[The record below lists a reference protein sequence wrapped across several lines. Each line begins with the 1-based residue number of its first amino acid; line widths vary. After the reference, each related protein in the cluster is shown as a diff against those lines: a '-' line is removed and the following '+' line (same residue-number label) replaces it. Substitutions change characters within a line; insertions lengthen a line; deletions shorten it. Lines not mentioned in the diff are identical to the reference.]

1 LEPVAADS
9 SRSIRWEY
17 HPVADV
23 VDLVPQPVAGRAG
36 ELPSVSSGVC
46 SRTRESAAR
55 LYARILAAVRRTVLI
70 AILAALALAAPAQA
84 AVLVHAPPKRLV
96 CGDAITVGIWAQSW
110 TTGSRWVRM
119 KAIDRSTGTVWWHRK
134 ARASKRHW
142 RYWTLPSGMD
152 GQCGRTTIV
161 YRGHGFTSTF
171 HVRFKSEGV

>member
-1 LEPVAADS
+1 MSLTS
-9 SRSIRWEY
+9 SHSRS
-17 HPVADV
+17 PAAQVNS
-23 VDLVPQPVAGRAG
+23 
-36 ELPSVSSGVC
+36 PSVSSGVC

-70 AILAALALAAPAQA
+70 AILAALALALAAPAQA

-119 KAIDRSTGTVWWHRK
+119 KAIDRATGTVWWHRK

-142 RYWTLPSGMD
+142 RYWGLPSGMD

-161 YRGHGFTSTF
+161 YRGHGFKATF